1 MNKLLNYN
9 TVKKNKYMLYL
20 LSFVSFLLL
29 LPAFINNTILIICY
43 GPVLISLAFIK
54 KGLILGYLDKSDLS
68 KNDLSEMNILFYL
81 IPLLLGF
88 IFFYNIIDIYSAIS
102 ILTIGLALKYLNNV
116 KDNNENIIFDK
127 PTLK

>member
-1 MNKLLNYN
+1 
-9 TVKKNKYMLYL
+9 MLYL